1 MEIGSAGSAIP
12 NQGVNAQTT
21 VPYTPPAASKKAP
34 DSVNE
39 RKEAE
44 RSDQDNKHEER
55 GQHPRKLAGQHHL
68 GQNLDIAL

>member
-1 MEIGSAGSAIP
+1 MEIGSTGPLVP
-12 NQGVNAQTT
+12 NQATSAQAAP
-21 VPYTPPAASKKAP
+21 PYAPPAASKKAP

-44 RSDQDNKHEER
+44 RSDEGHKRDDHGHE
-55 GQHPRKLAGQHHL
+55 PRKLANHHL